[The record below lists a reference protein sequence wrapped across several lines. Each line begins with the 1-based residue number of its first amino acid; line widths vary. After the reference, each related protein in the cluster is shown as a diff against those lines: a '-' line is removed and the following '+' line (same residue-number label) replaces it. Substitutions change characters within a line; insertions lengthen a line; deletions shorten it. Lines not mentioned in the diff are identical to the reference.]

1 MAKLTGIGIYKLLP
15 KTNCGECNFPT
26 CMAFAMQVA
35 AKKVALEACPYVSED
50 AKRELAESAAP
61 PMRTVTLGAGPRAV
75 QIGGE
80 TVLFRHEEKF
90 HHPAALAVCIRDT
103 DDVAAEIDSIH
114 HLKFVRSGKPVSVEL
129 IALEQAGDAG
139 SFLAAAKQLREST
152 ELPVVLMSSDVAALA
167 GALEVLAER
176 KPLVYAADKSN
187 FEQMAQLCAKFKVP
201 LAVKGETL
209 EELADLT
216 TKIKAAGV
224 ADLVLAPVARSMREG
239 LTCLTQLRRLALE
252 KNFRPLGYPVMA
264 LTTAQDAAQEALEAI
279 IYECKYASIVV
290 MRGKQPWQIL
300 PVLTARFNIF
310 TDPQVPNAVE
320 AKVYKVGDAGPDSP
334 VLVTT
339 NFALT
344 YFMVEGEVEN
354 SKVPAYITAVETGGL
369 GVLNS
374 YADDKLTGET
384 IAKAVKATGI
394 LNQVRHKK
402 LVIPGLVAV
411 LKGELEDEAGCEVVV
426 GPEEAAGLPN
436 FLKTEWKSQVSG

>member
-1 MAKLTGIGIYKLLP
+1 MAKLTGIGVYKLLP

-61 PMRTVTLGAGPRAV
+61 PMRTVTLGAAPRVV

-90 HHPAALAVCIRDT
+90 HHPTALAVCLRDT
-103 DDVAAEIDSIH
+103 DDVAAGVDSIH
-114 HLKFVRSGKPVSVEL
+114 HLKFMRSGKPVSVDL
-129 IALEQAGDAG
+129 IALEQAGDSA

-152 ELPVVLMSSDVAALA
+152 ELPAVLMSSDLAALS

-176 KPLVYAADKSN
+176 RPLIYGADKSN
-187 FEQMAQLCAKFKVP
+187 YQPMAELCVKFKVP

-209 EELADLT
+209 EALADLT

-224 ADLVLAPVARSMREG
+224 GDLVLAPAVANMREG

-252 KNFRPLGYPVMA
+252 KNFRPLGYPVMV
-264 LTTAQDAAQEALEAI
+264 LTTAQDAVEEALEAI

-290 MRGKQPWQIL
+290 MHGNQAWQVL
-300 PVLTARFNIF
+300 PVLTARYNIY

-320 AKVYKVGDAGPDSP
+320 AKVYKIGEAGPDSP

-344 YFMVEGEVEN
+344 YFTVEGEVEN
-354 SKVPAYITAVETGGL
+354 SKIPAYITAVETGGL

-394 LNQVRHKK
+394 MNQVRHKK
-402 LVIPGLVAV
+402 LIIPGLVAV
-411 LKGELEDEAGCEVVV
+411 LKGELEDEMGCEVVV

-436 FLKTEWKSQVSG
+436 FLRTEWKP

>member
-35 AKKVALEACPYVSED
+35 AKKVALEACPYVSEE
-50 AKRELAESAAP
+50 AKQELAESAAP

-90 HHPAALAVCIRDT
+90 HHPTALAICIKDT
-103 DDVAAEIDSIH
+103 DDVAAEIKTIH
-114 HLKFVRSGKPVSVEL
+114 DLKFVRSGKPVSVDL
-129 IALEQAGDAG
+129 IALEQAGDGG
-139 SFLAAAKQLREST
+139 SFVAAAKQLREST
-152 ELPVVLMSSDVAALA
+152 ELPVVLMSNDLQALG

-176 KPLVYAADKSN
+176 RPLLYAADKSN
-187 FEQMAQLCAKFKVP
+187 YQQVAQLSAKFKVP

-216 TKIKAAGV
+216 TKIKQAGV
-224 ADLVLAPVARSMREG
+224 GDLVLAPAARGLRQG

-252 KNFRPLGYPVMA
+252 KTFRPLGYPVMV
-264 LTTAQDAAQEALEAI
+264 LTTAQDAVQEALQAI
-279 IYECKYASIVV
+279 TYACKYASVLV
-290 MRGKQPWQIL
+290 MRGKQAWQLL

-320 AKVYKVGDAGPDSP
+320 AKVYKVGEAGADSP

-344 YFMVEGEVEN
+344 YFTVEGEVEN
-354 SKVPAYITAVETGGL
+354 SKIPAYITAVETGGL

-384 IAKAVKATGI
+384 IAKAVKASGI
-394 LNQVRHKK
+394 LTQVRHNK
-402 LVIPGLVAV
+402 LIIPGLVAV

-426 GPEEAAGLPN
+426 GPEEAAGIPN
-436 FLKTEWKSQVSG
+436 FLKTEWRPQVSR

>member
-35 AKKVALEACPYVSED
+35 AKKVALEACPYVSEA
-50 AKRELAESAAP
+50 AKQELAESAAP
-61 PMRTVTLGAGPRAV
+61 PMRTVTIGAGPRAV

-90 HHPAALAVCIRDT
+90 HHPTALAIRIKDT
-103 DDVAAEIDSIH
+103 DDVAAQTKKIQG
-114 HLKFVRSGKPVSVEL
+114 LKFVRSGKPVSVDL
-129 IALEQAGDAG
+129 IALEQAGDARK
-139 SFLAAAKQLREST
+139 FVAAAKQLGAST
-152 ELPVVLMSSDVAALA
+152 ELPAVLMSNDLQAMA
-167 GALEVLAER
+167 GALEGLAER
-176 KPLVYAADKSN
+176 RPLVYAADKN
-187 FEQMAQLCAKFKVP
+187 NCQQAAQLSAKFKVP

-209 EELADLT
+209 EELADLAA
-216 TKIKAAGV
+216 KVKQAGV
-224 ADLVLAPVARSMREG
+224 ADLVLAPVVTDFRQG

-252 KNFRPLGYPVMA
+252 KSFRPLGYPVMVS
-264 LTTAQDAAQEALEAI
+264 TTAQDAAQEALEAI
-279 IYECKYASIVV
+279 IYECKYASIVA
-290 MRGKQPWQIL
+290 MKGEEAWQIL
-300 PVLTARFNIF
+300 PVLTARFNIY

-320 AKVYKVGDAGPDSP
+320 AKVYKVGEAGPNSP
-334 VLVTT
+334 VLVAT

-344 YFMVEGEVEN
+344 YFTVEGEVEN

-384 IAKAVKATGI
+384 IAKAVKASGI
-394 LNQVRHKK
+394 LGQVRHKK
-402 LVIPGLVAV
+402 LIIPGLVSV
-411 LKGELEDEAGCEVVV
+411 LKGELEDEAGCEVMV

-436 FLKTEWKSQVSG
+436 FLKTEWK

>member
-35 AKKVALEACPYVSED
+35 AKKVALEACPYVSEA
-50 AKRELAESAAP
+50 AKQELAESAAP
-61 PMRTVTLGAGPRAV
+61 PMRTVTIGAGPRAV

-90 HHPAALAVCIRDT
+90 HHPTALAIRIKDT
-103 DDVAAEIDSIH
+103 DDVAAQIKKIQS
-114 HLKFVRSGKPVSVEL
+114 LKFIRSGKPVSVDL
-129 IALEQAGDAG
+129 IVLEQAGDAG
-139 SFLAAAKQLREST
+139 KFAAAAKQLGAST
-152 ELPVVLMSSDVAALA
+152 ELPAVLMSNDLAALT

-176 KPLVYAADKSN
+176 RPLVYAADKN
-187 FEQMAQLCAKFKVP
+187 NYQQAAQLSAKFKVP

-209 EELADLT
+209 EELADLAA
-216 TKIKAAGV
+216 KVKQAGV
-224 ADLVLAPVARSMREG
+224 ADLVLAPVVTDFRQG

-252 KNFRPLGYPVMA
+252 KSFRPLGYPVMVS
-264 LTTAQDAAQEALEAI
+264 TTAQDAAQEALEAI
-279 IYECKYASIVV
+279 IYECKYASIVA
-290 MRGKQPWQIL
+290 MKGEEAWQIL
-300 PVLTARFNIF
+300 PVLTARFNIY

-320 AKVYKVGDAGPDSP
+320 AKVYKVGEAGPDSP

-344 YFMVEGEVEN
+344 YFTVEGEVEN

-384 IAKAVKATGI
+384 IAKAVKASGI
-394 LNQVRHKK
+394 LGQVRHKK
-402 LVIPGLVAV
+402 LIIPGLVSV
-411 LKGELEDEAGCEVVV
+411 LKGELEDEAGCEVMV

-436 FLKTEWKSQVSG
+436 FLKTEWK

>member
-1 MAKLTGIGIYKLLP
+1 
-15 KTNCGECNFPT
+15 
-26 CMAFAMQVA
+26 MAFAMQVA
-35 AKKVALEACPYVSED
+35 AKKVALEACPYVSEE
-50 AKRELAESAAP
+50 AKQELAESAAP

-90 HHPAALAVCIRDT
+90 HHPAALAIRIKDT
-103 DDVAAEIDSIH
+103 DDLGAEIKTIQS
-114 HLKFVRSGKPVSVEL
+114 LKFIRSGKPVSVDM
-129 IALEQAGDAG
+129 IALERAGDSG
-139 SFLAAAKQLREST
+139 TFVAAAKQLRALT
-152 ELPVVLMSSDVAALA
+152 ELPVVLMSNDPQALA

-176 KPLVYAADKSN
+176 RPLVYAADKN
-187 FEQMAQLCAKFKVP
+187 NYQQLAQISAKSKVP

-216 TKIKAAGV
+216 AKVKQAGV
-224 ADLVLAPVARSMREG
+224 GDLVLAPVVADARQG

-252 KNFRPLGYPVMA
+252 KTFRPLGYPVMVF
-264 LTTAQDAAQEALEAI
+264 TTAQDATQEALEAI

-290 MRGKQPWQIL
+290 MKGKEAWQVL

-320 AKVYKVGDAGPDSP
+320 AKVYRVGEAGPDSP

-344 YFMVEGEVEN
+344 YFTVEGEVEN

-384 IAKAVKATGI
+384 IAKAVKASGI

-426 GPEEAAGLPN
+426 GPEEAAGIPN
-436 FLKTEWKSQVSG
+436 FLKTEWK

>member
-1 MAKLTGIGIYKLLP
+1 MAKLTGIGVYKLLP
-15 KTNCGECNFPT
+15 KTNCGECNVPT
-26 CMAFAMQVA
+26 CRAFAMQVA
-35 AKKVALEACPYVSED
+35 GKKVALEACPYVSED

-61 PMRTVTLGAGPRAV
+61 PMRTVTLGAGPGAV

-90 HHPAALAVCIRDT
+90 HHPTAVAICIKDT
-103 DDVAAEIDSIH
+103 DDVAAEINSIH
-114 HLKFVRSGKPVSVEL
+114 NLKFIRSGKQVRVEL
-129 IALEQAGDAG
+129 IALEQAGDG
-139 SFLAAAKQLREST
+139 KSFLAAAKLIRESA
-152 ELPVVLMSSDVAALA
+152 ELPAVLMSSDLPAMA

-176 KPLVYAADKSN
+176 RPLVYAADKSN
-187 FEQMAQLCAKFKVP
+187 YQQLAQLSAKFKVP

-216 TKIKAAGV
+216 TKIKATGV
-224 ADLVLAPVARSMREG
+224 GDLVLAPVVRGMGEG

-252 KNFRPLGYPVMA
+252 KTFRPLGYPVMV
-264 LTTAQDAAQEALEAI
+264 LTTAQDPFQETLEAI
-279 IYECKYASIVV
+279 IYECKYASMVV
-290 MRGKQPWQIL
+290 MRGKQVWQIL

-320 AKVYKVGDAGPDSP
+320 ARVYKVGEPGPDSP

-344 YFMVEGEVEN
+344 YFLVEGEVEN
-354 SKVPAYITAVETGGL
+354 SKIPAYIAVVETGGL

-384 IAKAVKATGI
+384 IAKAIKALGI
-394 LNQVRHKK
+394 LTQVRHNK
-402 LVIPGLVAV
+402 LIIPGLVAV

-426 GPEEAAGLPN
+426 GPEEAAGISG
-436 FLKTEWKSQVSG
+436 FLKTEWRSQVSG

>member
-1 MAKLTGIGIYKLLP
+1 
-15 KTNCGECNFPT
+15 
-26 CMAFAMQVA
+26 MAFAMQVA

-61 PMRTVTLGAGPRAV
+61 PMRLVTLGAGPRAV

-90 HHPAALAVCIRDT
+90 HHPTAFAVCLKDT
-103 DDVAAEIDSIH
+103 DDVAAGIKSIH
-114 HLKFVRSGKPVSVEL
+114 SLKFVRSGKPVCVEL
-129 IALEQAGDAG
+129 VALEQAGDGG
-139 SFLAAAKQLREST
+139 SFLAAAKQLRELT
-152 ELPVVLMSSDVAALA
+152 ELPVVLMSSDPKALA
-167 GALEVLAER
+167 GALEVLADR
-176 KPLVYAADKSN
+176 RPLVYGADKSN
-187 FEQMAQLCAKFKVP
+187 YQQLAELSAKFKVP

-224 ADLVLAPVARSMREG
+224 GDLVLAPAVRSMGEG

-252 KNFRPLGYPVMA
+252 KNFRPLGYPVMVP
-264 LTTAQDAAQEALEAI
+264 TTAQDPAQETLEAI
-279 IYECKYASIVV
+279 TYSCKYASIVV

-344 YFMVEGEVEN
+344 YFTVEGEVEN
-354 SKVPAYITAVETGGL
+354 SKVPAYIVSVETGGL
-369 GVLNS
+369 GILNS

-426 GPEEAAGLPN
+426 GPEEAAGIPG
-436 FLKTEWKSQVSG
+436 FLKTQWKSQVSA

>member
-61 PMRTVTLGAGPRAV
+61 PMRTVTVGAGPRAV

-90 HHPAALAVCIRDT
+90 HHPTAFAVRLKDT
-103 DDVAAEIDSIH
+103 DDVAAEIKAIH
-114 HLKFVRSGKPVSVEL
+114 NLKFIRSGKPVSVEL
-129 IALEQAGDAG
+129 VALEQAGDAG
-139 SFLAAAKQLREST
+139 SFLAAAKRLRELT
-152 ELPVVLMSSDVAALA
+152 ELPVILMSSDFKALA
-167 GALEVLAER
+167 GALEVLADR
-176 KPLVYAADKSN
+176 RPLVYAADKN
-187 FEQMAQLCAKFKVP
+187 NWQQLAEFSVKFKVP

-224 ADLVLAPVARSMREG
+224 GDLVLAPAVRSMGEG

-252 KNFRPLGYPVMA
+252 KTFRPLGYPVMVA
-264 LTTAQDAAQEALEAI
+264 STAQDPAQEALEAI
-279 IYECKYASIVV
+279 TYSCKYASIVV

-320 AKVYKVGDAGPDSP
+320 AKVYKVGDAGADSP

-344 YFMVEGEVEN
+344 YFTVEGEVEN
-354 SKVPAYITAVETGGL
+354 SKVPTHIVTVETGGL

-384 IAKAVKATGI
+384 IAKAVKASGI
-394 LNQVRHKK
+394 LGQVRHKK
-402 LVIPGLVAV
+402 VIIPGLVAV
-411 LKGELEDEAGCEVVV
+411 LKGELEDEAGCDVIV
-426 GPEEAAGLPN
+426 GPEEAAGIPN
-436 FLKTEWKSQVSG
+436 FLKTEWRTQVGA

>member
-35 AKKVALEACPYVSED
+35 AKKVALEACPYVSEE
-50 AKRELAESAAP
+50 AKQELAESAAP
-61 PMRTVTLGAGPRAV
+61 PMRTVMLGAGPRAV

-90 HHPAALAVCIRDT
+90 HHPTALAICIKDT
-103 DDVAAEIDSIH
+103 DDVATEIKTIH
-114 HLKFVRSGKPVSVEL
+114 NLKFIRSGKPVSIEL
-129 IALEQAGDAG
+129 IALEQAGDGG
-139 SFLAAAKQLREST
+139 SFVAAAKQLRDST
-152 ELPVVLMSSDVAALA
+152 ELPAVLMSSDLSALA

-176 KPLVYAADKSN
+176 RPLIYGADKN
-187 FEQMAQLCAKFKVP
+187 NYQQVAQLSAKFKVP

-216 TKIKAAGV
+216 TKIKQTGV
-224 ADLVLAPVARSMREG
+224 GDLVLAPAVAGTKQG
-239 LTCLTQLRRLALE
+239 LTCLTELRRLALE
-252 KNFRPLGYPVMA
+252 KTFRPLGYPVMA
-264 LTTAQDAAQEALEAI
+264 LTTARDALQEALQAI
-279 IYECKYASIVV
+279 IYACKYASVLV
-290 MRGKQPWQIL
+290 MRGKQAWQLL

-320 AKVYKVGDAGPDSP
+320 AKVYKVGEAGPDSP

-344 YFMVEGEVEN
+344 YFTVEGEVEN
-354 SKVPAYITAVETGGL
+354 SKIPAYITSVETGGL

-384 IAKAVKATGI
+384 IAKAVKASGI

-402 LVIPGLVAV
+402 LIIPGLVAV
-411 LKGELEDEAGCEVVV
+411 LKGELEDEVGCEVVV
-426 GPEEAAGLPN
+426 GPEEAAGIPN
-436 FLKTEWKSQVSG
+436 FLKTEWRP

>member
-15 KTNCGECNFPT
+15 KTNCGECNVPT

-90 HHPAALAVCIRDT
+90 HHPTAFAICLKDT
-103 DDVAAEIDSIH
+103 DDVATEIKSIH
-114 HLKFVRSGKPVSVEL
+114 DLKFVRSGKPVSIEL
-129 IALEQAGDAG
+129 IALEQVGDGG
-139 SFLAAAKQLREST
+139 SFLAAAKQLRELT
-152 ELPVVLMSSDVAALA
+152 ELPVVLMSSDLKALA
-167 GALEVLAER
+167 GALEVLADR
-176 KPLVYAADKSN
+176 RPLVYGADKSN
-187 FEQMAQLCAKFKVP
+187 YQQMAELSAKFKVP

-224 ADLVLAPVARSMREG
+224 GDLVLAPAIRSMGEG

-252 KNFRPLGYPVMA
+252 KTFRPLGYPAMV
-264 LTTAQDAAQEALEAI
+264 LTTAQDPAQETLEAI
-279 IYECKYASIVV
+279 TYSCKYASIVV

-320 AKVYKVGDAGPDSP
+320 SKVYKVGDAGPDSP

-344 YFMVEGEVEN
+344 YFTVEGEVEN
-354 SKVPAYITAVETGGL
+354 SKVPAYIAAVETGGL
-369 GVLNS
+369 GILNS

-384 IAKAVKATGI
+384 IAKAVKSMGI

-402 LVIPGLVAV
+402 LIIPGLVAV

-426 GPEEAAGLPN
+426 GPEEAAGIPS
-436 FLKTEWKSQVSG
+436 FLKTQWKSQVSG

>member
-1 MAKLTGIGIYKLLP
+1 
-15 KTNCGECNFPT
+15 
-26 CMAFAMQVA
+26 MAFAMQVA
-35 AKKVALEACPYVSED
+35 AKKVALEACPYVSEE

-90 HHPAALAVCIRDT
+90 HHPTALAISVKDT
-103 DDVAAEIDSIH
+103 DDVAAEIDAIH
-114 HLKFVRSGKPVSVEL
+114 HLKFIRSGKPVSIEL
-129 IALEQAGDAG
+129 IALEQAGDGG
-139 SFLAAAKQLREST
+139 SFVAAAKQLRVST
-152 ELPVVLMSSDVAALA
+152 ELPAVLMSSDLSALA

-176 KPLVYAADKSN
+176 RPLVYAADKSN
-187 FEQMAQLCAKFKVP
+187 YQQLAQLSVKFKVP

-216 TKIKAAGV
+216 TKIKQAGA
-224 ADLVLAPVARSMREG
+224 ADLLLAPAVPGVKQG
-239 LTCLTQLRRLALE
+239 LTCLTELRRLALE
-252 KNFRPLGYPVMA
+252 KTFRPLGYPVMVFTTTPDA
-264 LTTAQDAAQEALEAI
+264 LEEALEAI
-279 IYECKYASIVV
+279 VYACKYASILV
-290 MRGKQPWQIL
+290 MRGKQAWQIL
-300 PVLTARFNIF
+300 PVLTARFNIY

-320 AKVYKVGDAGPDSP
+320 AKVYKVGEAGADSP

-344 YFMVEGEVEN
+344 YFTVEGEVEN
-354 SKVPAYITAVETGGL
+354 SKIPAYITAVETGGL

-384 IAKAVKATGI
+384 IAKALKASGI
-394 LNQVRHKK
+394 LTQVRHKK
-402 LVIPGLVAV
+402 VVIPGLVAV

-426 GPEEAAGLPN
+426 GPEEAAGIPN
-436 FLKTEWKSQVSG
+436 FLKTEWK

>member
-1 MAKLTGIGIYKLLP
+1 
-15 KTNCGECNFPT
+15 
-26 CMAFAMQVA
+26 MAFAMQVA

-61 PMRTVTLGAGPRAV
+61 PMRTMTLGAGPRAV

-90 HHPAALAVCIRDT
+90 HHPAVLAISIKDT
-103 DDVAAEIDSIH
+103 DDVAAEINSIH
-114 HLKFVRSGKPVSVEL
+114 RLKFIRSGKPVSADM
-129 IALEQAGDAG
+129 IALEQAGDGG

-152 ELPVVLMSSDVAALA
+152 ELPLVLMSSDLGALA
-167 GALEVLAER
+167 GAVEVLAER
-176 KPLVYAADKSN
+176 RPLIYGADKTN
-187 FEQMAQLCAKFKVP
+187 YAQVAALSLKFKAP

-216 TKIKAAGV
+216 TKVKQAGV
-224 ADLVLAPVARSMREG
+224 ADIVLAPAVSGVKQG
-239 LTCLTQLRRLALE
+239 LSCLTQLRRLALE
-252 KNFRPLGYPVMA
+252 KTFRPLGYPVMV
-264 LTTAQDAAQEALEAI
+264 LTSTQDAVQEALQAL
-279 IYECKYASIVV
+279 IYACKYASIVV
-290 MRGKQPWQIL
+290 MHGKQSWQIL

-320 AKVYKVGDAGPDSP
+320 AKVYKVGEASPDSP

-344 YFMVEGEVEN
+344 YFTVEGEVEN

-384 IAKAVKATGI
+384 IAKAVKASGI
-394 LNQVRHKK
+394 LTQVRHKK

-411 LKGELEDEAGCEVVV
+411 LKGELEDETGCEVVV
-426 GPEEAAGLPN
+426 GPEEAAGIPN
-436 FLKTEWKSQVSG
+436 FLKTQWK

>member
-61 PMRTVTLGAGPRAV
+61 PMRVVTIGAAPGAV
-75 QIGGE
+75 QVGGE

-90 HHPAALAVCIRDT
+90 HRPAALAIRVKDT
-103 DDVAAEIDSIH
+103 QDVAAEIDAIH
-114 HLKFVRSGKPVSVEL
+114 QLKFIRSGKPVQVEL
-129 IALEQAGDAG
+129 IALEQAGGAG
-139 SFLAAAKQLREST
+139 SFVEAAKILRDRTGLAVVLISSDAAALG
-152 ELPVVLMSSDVAALA
+152 
-167 GALEVLAER
+167 GALEVLAGR
-176 KPLVYAADKSN
+176 QPLICAATKANID
-187 FEQMAQLCAKFKVP
+187 EMAQLAKKYKAP
-201 LAVKGETL
+201 LAIKGKTL
-209 EELADLT
+209 EELAELT
-216 TKIKAAGV
+216 AKAKQSGV
-224 ADLVLAPVARSMREG
+224 EDLVLAPPAKDAGEG

-252 KNFRPLGYPVMA
+252 KNFRPLGYPVIA
-264 LTTAQDAAQEALEAI
+264 FTTAEDAVQESLQAVV
-279 IYECKYASIVV
+279 YTCKYASIVV
-290 MRGKQPWQIL
+290 MRGREAWQVL

-320 AKVYKVGDAGPDSP
+320 AKLYKIGEPGPDAP

-344 YFMVEGEVEN
+344 YFTVEGEVEN
-354 SKVPAYITAVETGGL
+354 SKVPAYISVVETNGL

-384 IAKAVKATGI
+384 IAKAVKA
-394 LNQVRHKK
+394 QDAMSHVQHKK
-402 LVIPGLVAV
+402 VVIPGLVAV
-411 LKGELEDEAGCEVVV
+411 LKGELEDELGCEVVV
-426 GPEEAAGLPN
+426 GPEEAAGIPN
-436 FLKTEWKSQVSG
+436 FLKTEWRTQISG

>member
-35 AKKVALEACPYVSED
+35 SKKVALEACPYVSEA
-50 AKRELAESAAP
+50 AKQELAESAAP
-61 PMRTVTLGAGPRAV
+61 PMRTVTVGAGPRAI

-90 HHPAALAVCIRDT
+90 HHPAAFAVRVQDT
-103 DDVAAEIDSIH
+103 GDVAAETKAIQD
-114 HLKFVRSGKPVSVEL
+114 LRFVRSGKPVAVEL

-139 SFLAAAKQLREST
+139 SYVAAAKLLRAST
-152 ELPVVLMSSDVAALA
+152 ELPAVLMSSDVQALT
-167 GALEVLAER
+167 GALEVLADR
-176 KPLVYAADKSN
+176 RPLIFGADKTN
-187 FEQMAQLCAKFKVP
+187 CQPMAELSVKFKAP
-201 LAVKGETL
+201 LAVKGATL

-216 TKIKAAGV
+216 TKLKQAGV
-224 ADLVLAPVARSMREG
+224 ADLVLAPAIGSMKEG
-239 LTCLTQLRRLALE
+239 IASLTQLRRLALE

-264 LTTAQDAAQEALEAI
+264 LTTAADPAQETLEAI
-279 IYECKYASIVV
+279 TYSCKYASIVA
-290 MRGKQPWQIL
+290 MRGHEAWQIL
-300 PVLTARFNIF
+300 PVLTARFNIY

-320 AKVYKVGDAGPDSP
+320 AKVYKVGDAGPNSP

-344 YFMVEGEVEN
+344 YFTVEGEVEN
-354 SKVPAYITAVETGGL
+354 SKVAAYIAAVETGGL

-384 IAKAVKATGI
+384 IAKAVKSTGVM
-394 LNQVRHKK
+394 NQVQHKK
-402 LVIPGLVAV
+402 LIIPGLVAV
-411 LKGELEDEAGCEVVV
+411 LKGELEDESGCEVVV

-436 FLKTEWKSQVSG
+436 FLKTQWK

>member
-35 AKKVALEACPYVSED
+35 AKKVALEACPYVSEE
-50 AKRELAESAAP
+50 AKQELAESAAP
-61 PMRTVTLGAGPRAV
+61 PMRTVTVGAGPRAV

-90 HHPAALAVCIRDT
+90 HHPTAFAIRIKDT
-103 DDVAAEIDSIH
+103 DDVAAEIKSIH
-114 HLKFVRSGKPVSVEL
+114 NLKFVRSGKPVCVEL
-129 IALEQAGDAG
+129 IALEQTGDG
-139 SFLAAAKQLREST
+139 GPFVAAAKQLREFT
-152 ELPVVLMSSDVAALA
+152 ELPTVLMSNDLAALA
-167 GALEVLAER
+167 SALEILAER
-176 KPLVYAADKSN
+176 RPLVYGANKSN
-187 FEQMAQLCAKFKVP
+187 YQQLAQLSAKFKVP
-201 LAVKGETL
+201 LGVKAETF

-216 TKIKAAGV
+216 TKIKQAGV
-224 ADLVLAPVARSMREG
+224 ADFVLAPAIGGMKEG
-239 LTCLTQLRRLALE
+239 LSCLTQLRRLALE
-252 KNFRPLGYPVMA
+252 KNFRPLGFPVMVF
-264 LTTAQDAAQEALEAI
+264 TTAQDPTQEALEAI
-279 IYECKYASIVV
+279 TYACKYASIVV
-290 MRGKQPWQIL
+290 MRDKQAWQIL
-300 PVLTARFNIF
+300 PVLTARFNIY

-344 YFMVEGEVEN
+344 YFTVEGEVEN

-384 IAKAVKATGI
+384 IAKAVKSSGI
-394 LNQVRHKK
+394 MTQVRHKK
-402 LVIPGLVAV
+402 VVIPGLVAV

-426 GPEEAAGLPN
+426 GPEEAAGIVN
-436 FLKTEWKSQVSG
+436 FLRTKWRP

>member
-90 HHPAALAVCIRDT
+90 HHPTALAISIKDT
-103 DDVAAEIDSIH
+103 DDVAAQIDSIH
-114 HLKFVRSGKPVSVEL
+114 HLKFIRSGKPVSADL
-129 IALEQAGDAG
+129 IALEQAGDG
-139 SFLAAAKQLREST
+139 GTFLAAAKQLRAST
-152 ELPVVLMSSDVAALA
+152 ELPVVLMSGDFSALG

-176 KPLVYAADKSN
+176 RPLIYAADKSN
-187 FEQMAQLCAKFKVP
+187 YAQLAQLSVKFKVP
-201 LAVKGETL
+201 LAVKGEAL
-209 EELADLT
+209 EELADLS
-216 TKIKAAGV
+216 TKVKQAGV
-224 ADLVLAPVARSMREG
+224 GDLVLAPAVGGLRQG

-252 KNFRPLGYPVMA
+252 KTFRPLGYPVMV
-264 LTTAQDAAQEALEAI
+264 LTTAPDAVQEALEAL

-290 MRGKQPWQIL
+290 MRGKQAWQIL

-320 AKVYKVGDAGPDSP
+320 AKVYKVGEAGPDSP

-344 YFMVEGEVEN
+344 YFTVEGEVEN

-384 IAKAVKATGI
+384 IAKAVKTSGI
-394 LNQVRHKK
+394 LTQVRHNK

-426 GPEEAAGLPN
+426 GPEEAAGIPN
-436 FLKTEWKSQVSG
+436 FLRTQWR